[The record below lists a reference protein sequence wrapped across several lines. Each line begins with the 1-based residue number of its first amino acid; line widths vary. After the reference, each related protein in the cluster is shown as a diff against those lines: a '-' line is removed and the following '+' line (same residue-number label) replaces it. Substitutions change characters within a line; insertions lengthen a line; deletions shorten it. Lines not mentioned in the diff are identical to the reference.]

1 METEMALRDGRL
13 RLLCA
18 TSSMELG
25 IDVGEID
32 QVLQVGCPRT
42 VSGTMQRLGRAGHN
56 PGRVSVMYLFPRTA
70 AECVSCGLTAQLA
83 REGGVEHIH
92 PPVQCL
98 DVLAQHLV
106 SMAAFRSYSLDEVM
120 EILPRAY
127 PFQNITKEDIKT
139 VLCMLA
145 GDYEHG
151 HDIPVRPR
159 ILYDRIHE
167 K

>member
-1 METEMALRDGRL
+1 METEAALRAGNL

-70 AECVSCGLTAQLA
+70 AECVSCGMTAELA
-83 REGGVEHIH
+83 RQGGIEYVN
-92 PPVQCL
+92 PPSGCL

-106 SMAAFRSYSLDEVM
+106 SMAAFRSYEIDEVM
-120 EILPRAY
+120 EILPRAW
-127 PFQNITKEDIKT
+127 PFQNITKDDVKS
-139 VLCMLA
+139 VLGMLA
-145 GDYEHG
+145 GDYEHERDVPATPG
-151 HDIPVRPR
+151 AGSP
-159 ILYDRIHE
+159 
-167 K
+167 